1 MKIVKT
7 TDDGKQTPLPGVK
20 FKLIREDQSPVFDG
34 SSEKE
39 LITDE
44 TGVANISHLPIGRYK
59 VQEIDAPDWID
70 FNPMTAQVH
79 SFEVKSSD
87 LTGTELS
94 IINSIKKTAVSVEKQ
109 WVGEKGESAKIW
121 LVADGVRTQFVE
133 LNAEKGW
140 NHTFTD
146 LKKYSADGKLIV
158 YAVEEAPVP
167 DGYISEI
174 FGSAASGFVVRNTKK
189 VTPPPVIPEETT
201 SVSVTKQ
208 WVGSVEESAK
218 IWLVADGVRTQF
230 VELNAQNGWNHTFTN
245 LKKYSSNGRRIAYTV
260 EEEIVNGYT
269 VTIMG
274 NADNGFIVVNAKVT
288 EQDTN
293 TGTGTDIPY
302 TGDDTPVFLYACVF
316 AVSGLGLLLVL
327 RSMKKNK
334 RPHFKA

>member
-133 LNAEKGW
+133 LNA
-140 NHTFTD
+140 
-146 LKKYSADGKLIV
+146 
-158 YAVEEAPVP
+158 
-167 DGYISEI
+167 
-174 FGSAASGFVVRNTKK
+174 
-189 VTPPPVIPEETT
+189 
-201 SVSVTKQ
+201 
-208 WVGSVEESAK
+208 
-218 IWLVADGVRTQF
+218 
-230 VELNAQNGWNHTFTN
+230 QNGWNHTFTN